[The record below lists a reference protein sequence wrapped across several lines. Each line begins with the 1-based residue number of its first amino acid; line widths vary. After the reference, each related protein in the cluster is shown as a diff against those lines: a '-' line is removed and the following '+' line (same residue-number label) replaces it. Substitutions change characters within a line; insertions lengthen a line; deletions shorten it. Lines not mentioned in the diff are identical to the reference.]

1 MMLCNLSKVEKAF
14 VERTLFSDVSFQI
27 DDRDKIGLVGVNG
40 AGKTTL
46 FKMLLGQEEASGGA
60 ILLSRQARVGYLQQH
75 AELVSDRPV
84 IDEVME
90 VFSDMEEIERRLDA
104 LAAQLGAGAE
114 NMESLIEQQS
124 SLTEAFERRGGYTYR
139 SRARASLRGLGFSEQ
154 DLLKPYSALSGGQ
167 KTRVLLCKIL
177 LSDSNLLLLDEPTNH
192 LDLEAIEWLESFL
205 RDYSGAF
212 VVISHDRYFLDRVTN
227 RTFELENRKLTVYS
241 GNYTAYLRQKEEI
254 RKAQQRQYDNTQ
266 REIKRIEGI
275 MAQQRTFSQE
285 RNYRTIDSKQK
296 QVDKL
301 TETLEKPEELPA
313 GIHFRFRTREG
324 GGNDV
329 CICQG
334 LEMAF
339 GDHRLFEN
347 VDLTIRKKEHVFLLG
362 PNGCGKTTLF
372 KILTGQL
379 SAKAGCFR
387 MGANIQVGY
396 YDQAQQDLDDS
407 KTVFDEVYDAY
418 PHLTQTEIRSALAA
432 FLFRGDDVFK
442 QISLLSGG
450 ERAKVSLLKLMLSG
464 ANFLLLD
471 EPTNHLDISS
481 REALEDAL
489 LGYEGTLFV
498 ISHDRYFISKLATR
512 ICSMQEGRV
521 DSYPGGYE
529 YFLEKRA
536 ERALRSESDLP
547 KAAEAGQ
554 SSGRESYQQR
564 KQRAA
569 EVRRAANALNRT
581 EAQIAA
587 LDQTIEEKKALLNQP
602 QIATDYV
609 KATELTAELAQLDK
623 ELESHYHN
631 WDKLTDQLSAMGT
644 EDIEI

>member
-1 MMLCNLSKVEKAF
+1 MMLLNLSKVEKSF

-27 DDRDKIGLVGVNG
+27 DDKDKIGFVGING
-40 AGKTTL
+40 VGKTTL
-46 FKMLLGQEEASGGA
+46 FKMLLGEEDATGGS
-60 ILLSRQARVGYLQQH
+60 ILVSRQARLGYLRQH
-75 AELVSDRPV
+75 ADHVSERPV
-84 IDEVME
+84 IDEVMD
-90 VFSDMEEIERRLDA
+90 VFQDMEQIERQLDT
-104 LAAQLGAGAE
+104 LAGQLERGEGDTAA
-114 NMESLIEQQS
+114 LIEQQS
-124 SLTEAFERRGGYTYR
+124 RLNETYERRGGYTYR
-139 SRARASLRGLGFSEQ
+139 SRARASLMGLGFCEA
-154 DLLKPYSALSGGQ
+154 DFKKPFSALSGGQ

-205 RDYSGAF
+205 RDYPGAF

-241 GNYTAYLRQKEEI
+241 GNYTSYLSQKEEN
-254 RKAQQRQYDNTQ
+254 RKAQQRRYDNTQ
-266 REIKRIEGI
+266 REIKRIEAI

-296 QVDKL
+296 QVDRLAK
-301 TETLEKPEELPA
+301 TLDKPDELPA
-313 GIHFRFRTREG
+313 GIHFRFRMREG

-329 CICQG
+329 CLCKG
-334 LEMAF
+334 LAMAF
-339 GDHRLFEN
+339 GQNRLFED
-347 VDLTIRKKEHVFLLG
+347 VELTIRKREHVFLLG

-379 SAKAGCFR
+379 APKAGTHR
-387 MGANIQVGY
+387 IGANIQVGY
-396 YDQAQQDLDDS
+396 YDQTQQDLDDS
-407 KTVFDEVYDAY
+407 KTALEEVYDAY
-418 PHLTQTEIRSALAA
+418 PQMTQTELRSALAA

-450 ERAKVSLLKLMLSG
+450 ERAKISLLKLMLSG

-481 REALEDAL
+481 REALEEAL

-512 ICSMQEGRV
+512 ICYMQEGRV
-521 DSYPGGYE
+521 DSYSGGYE

-536 ERALRSESDLP
+536 EGPRQPSGLA
-547 KAAEAGQ
+547 KAEQAAQ
-554 SSGRESYQQR
+554 PSGKESYQQR

-569 EVRRAANALNRT
+569 ELRKAANALERT

-587 LDQTIEEKKALLNQP
+587 LEKEIEEKRALLSEP
-602 QIATDYV
+602 QVASDYV
-609 KATELTAELAQLDK
+609 KATELTEELAQLDQ
-623 ELESHYHN
+623 ELEALYHN
-631 WDKLTDQLSAMGT
+631 WDALGEQLSELDT
-644 EDIEI
+644 EA